1 MFEESDKKPDD
12 RIKKKKRIL
21 PSSIPRRPL
30 SLPVKFAMSEDS
42 SNNKKIKPSKEFES
56 RMKGLYEKG
65 KKRGFR
71 YSVIGISYCIIVA
84 VVVLSLG
91 YYLSKEI
98 KEITKQVDNVGLT
111 PLEAILDP
119 GNKICNLDY
128 CCLASLKRIHKHHY
142 EIYDREKRCADG
154 YARKTLECENSL
166 AWCEPVEKQVKT
178 NDIEISN
185 PNKNIQ
191 NE

>member
-1 MFEESDKKPDD
+1 MFEKVQKKPSD
-12 RIKKKKRIL
+12 KKKKRVL
-21 PSSIPRRPL
+21 PGNVPRKIL
-30 SLPVKFAMSEDS
+30 SLPAKFAMSRDTGNS
-42 SNNKKIKPSKEFES
+42 KKNKPSKEFES
-56 RMKGLYEKG
+56 RMKGLHEKG
-65 KKRGFR
+65 KRRGFR
-71 YSVIGISYCIIVA
+71 YSVIGISYCIIAA

-91 YYLSKEI
+91 YFLTKEI
-98 KEITKQVDNVGLT
+98 KEITKQVDNVDLT

-119 GNKICNLDY
+119 DNKICNLDY

-166 AWCEPVEKQVKT
+166 AWCEPTENYVTT

-185 PNKNIQ
+185 PNRDIE